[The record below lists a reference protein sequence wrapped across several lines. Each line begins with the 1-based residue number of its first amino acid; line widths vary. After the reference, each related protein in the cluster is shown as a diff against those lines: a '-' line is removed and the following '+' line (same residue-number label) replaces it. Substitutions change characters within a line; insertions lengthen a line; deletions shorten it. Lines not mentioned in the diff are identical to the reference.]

1 MLGVVAALIFLFEL
15 ALHRNLHNAFDER
28 NLQSKPRFRCSN
40 VTPEPQEPYEPP
52 RIEDRN
58 PIPQTLIGTD
68 GFTSPVD
75 VRPP

>member
-1 MLGVVAALIFLFEL
+1 M
-15 ALHRNLHNAFDER
+15 
-28 NLQSKPRFRCSN
+28 P